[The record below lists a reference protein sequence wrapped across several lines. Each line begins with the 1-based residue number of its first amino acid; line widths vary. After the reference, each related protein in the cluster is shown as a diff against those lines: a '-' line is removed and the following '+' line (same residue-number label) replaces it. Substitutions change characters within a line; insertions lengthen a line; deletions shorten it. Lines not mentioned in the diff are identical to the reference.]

1 MDERVKDILTLLN
14 DTCSDKKTSNNVED
28 LLLTVGVISVI
39 LGMYFKTR

>member
-1 MDERVKDILTLLN
+1 MDERVKDILILLN
-14 DTCSDKKTSNNVED
+14 DICSDKKTSNNVGD